1 MPLPKSKLDWTGGKP
16 IMHDVMG
23 KDKIVTNPVRWW
35 ESKLTLPFLSEL
47 EYILELQAKDNKK

>member
-1 MPLPKSKLDWTGGKP
+1 MTKLDWAGGKP

-47 EYILELQAKDNKK
+47 EYILELQAENNKK